1 MGRIIYRCTDRGACG
16 SGILDG
22 TLYAI
27 NEYSI
32 GYCDDGRGNRKKG
45 ICTLSSS

>member
-16 SGILDG
+16 LGILDG

-32 GYCDDGRGNRKKG
+32 GYYDDGQGNRKRYLYL
-45 ICTLSSS
+45 II